1 MSQELILDRDQLMET
16 LISHVGVYS
25 REVIRRISIL
35 VRSRHFDITRAK
47 NDHYCFVC
55 DKIIEKGQ
63 STYARTLFFEGR
75 WTGFRV
81 CGLEC
86 LKKLSEQFVS
96 RTLTEI
102 FNDASI
108 HAFVKSPKR
117 KDHSLDEFKASS

>member
-1 MSQELILDRDQLMET
+1 MSQELILDRDQLIET

-35 VRSRHFDITRAK
+35 VRSKHFDITRAK
-47 NDHYCFVC
+47 KDHYCFIC

-86 LKKLSEQFVS
+86 LKTLSEQFVNH
-96 RTLTEI
+96 TLSEV
-102 FNDASI
+102 FEDAHA
-108 HAFVKSPKR
+108 HAFVKPPKR
-117 KDHSLDEFKASS
+117 INHSLDEFKVSS